1 MYFSHYI
8 SLRGG
13 EQWPCAPQA
22 HAFLVLL
29 MLPVPWD
36 PGPSALPSFL
46 WKRQSVFCGG
56 YEGLTE
62 NPPS

>member
-1 MYFSHYI
+1 MYFSHYV

-13 EQWPCAPQA
+13 EQWPCPPQA

-29 MLPVPWD
+29 TLP
-36 PGPSALPSFL
+36 ALLPLEKTVWF
-46 WKRQSVFCGG
+46 FCVG

>member
-1 MYFSHYI
+1 MYFSHYV

-13 EQWPCAPQA
+13 EQWPCPPQA

-29 MLPVPWD
+29 TLPVPWD
-36 PGPSALPSFL
+36 PGPSACPPSSGKDSL
-46 WKRQSVFCGG
+46 VSCVG

-62 NPPS
+62 NPPF